1 MIVLIQVLKV
11 VTFIETESRMV
22 VARGIR
28 KGNGKVLFNGHRVS
42 DREDEKVPEMGGGDG
57 CKAM

>member
-1 MIVLIQVLKV
+1 
-11 VTFIETESRMV
+11 MV